1 MSEIILEE
9 GDALELLKALPDKS
23 IHLIV
28 TDPPYDIKTTGGG
41 GTVNKVKKLNE
52 SLKQL
57 DEANISKGYDIAS
70 YGEEV
75 LRLQENINAY
85 FFCNKTQIPDY
96 FDFYV
101 KKHKCKFDI
110 IVWHKCLHGSTK
122 VYTRKKSIHIEDLKV
137 GDEVWDGED
146 FVRVKRVT
154 SFHSKEYVTLKLSN
168 GKIVRSSKEHPFF
181 RDDFTLVCAEDVHI
195 GDNLLILP
203 LPERYASNP
212 SPTVSVLAKRTTRT
226 NCLLYDIEVE
236 SESNTF
242 VVNGGVL
249 THNCN
254 ALPTYSN
261 KYLSDCEYCLHF
273 YKGKGTTFPESY
285 EDAKTVYIAP
295 INQADKKLYK
305 HPTIKPLPL
314 IEKIIRNSSREGDLV
329 LDMFMGSGT
338 TGVACKKLNRNFVGF
353 ELNHEFF
360 EIAKERIDN
369 SDTK

>member
-9 GDALELLKALPDKS
+9 GDAFELIKAIPDNS

-28 TDPPYDIKTTGGG
+28 TDPPYDIKTSGGG
-41 GTVNKVKKLNE
+41 GSVNKVKKLKE

-57 DEANISKGYDIAS
+57 DDAHITKGYDIAS

-75 LRLQENINAY
+75 LRIQENVNAY

-122 VYTRKKSIHIEDLKV
+122 VYKKSKSEYVENIKP
-137 GDEVWDGED
+137 GDEIWDGED
-146 FVRVKRVT
+146 FVRVKRVIA
-154 SFHSKEYVTLKLSN
+154 FKAKEYVTLKLSN
-168 GKIVRSSKEHPFF
+168 GHYIKSSPEHPFF
-181 RDDFTLVCAEDVHI
+181 RDDFTLVCAEDLKS
-195 GDNLLILP
+195 GDKITILP
-203 LPERYASNP
+203 LPKKWKRNP
-212 SPTVSVLAKRTTRT
+212 DTTIEILSKRNTKSKG
-226 NCLLYDIEVE
+226 CLLYDIEVE
-236 SESNTF
+236 SEFNTF
-242 VVNGGVL
+242 VINGGVL

-261 KYLSDCEYCLHF
+261 KYLTDCEYCLHF
-273 YKGKGTTFPESY
+273 YKGKGTTKPETY

-295 INQADKKLYK
+295 INHADKKLYK

-314 IEKIIRNSSREGDLV
+314 IEKIIRNSSRPGDLV

-338 TGVACKKLNRNFVGF
+338 TGVAAKHLNRDFIGF

-360 EIAKERIDN
+360 EIAKERID
-369 SDTK
+369 KE

>member
-1 MSEIILEE
+1 MSKIILEE
-9 GDALELLKALPDKS
+9 GDALELIKGLPDKS
-23 IHLIV
+23 INLIV

-41 GTVNKVKKLNE
+41 GSVNRVKKLNE

-57 DEANISKGYDIAS
+57 DESNITNGYDIAS

-101 KKHKCKFDI
+101 KKHRCKFDI
-110 IVWHKCLHGSTK
+110 IVWHKCLHGK
-122 VYTRKKSIHIEDLKV
+122 MRVYTNKKSEYIENIKP
-137 GDEVWDGED
+137 GDMIWDGED
-146 FVRVKRVT
+146 FVKVKRIVSFT
-154 SFHSKEYVTLKLSN
+154 SNEYVNLKLNN
-168 GKIVRSSKEHPFF
+168 GHMIKSSREHPFF
-181 RDDFTLVCAEDVHI
+181 RDDYSLVCAEDLKS
-195 GDNLLILP
+195 GDDIAVLP
-203 LPERYASNP
+203 LPKKYASNP
-212 SPTVSVLAKRTTRT
+212 SPTLEVVSKRITKAK
-226 NCLLYDIEVE
+226 CLLYDIEVE

-242 VVNGGVL
+242 VINNGVL

-261 KYLSDCEYCLHF
+261 KYLTDCEYCLHF
-273 YKGKGTTFPESY
+273 YKGKGTTKPESY

-295 INQADKKLYK
+295 INHADKKLYK

-314 IEKIIRNSSREGDLV
+314 VEKLIRNSSRPDDTV

-338 TGVACKKLNRNFVGF
+338 TGVACKKLNRNFIGF

-360 EIAKERIDN
+360 EIAKERINED
-369 SDTK
+369 DTE

>member
-9 GDALELLKALPDKS
+9 GDALELIKAIPDNS

-41 GTVNKVKKLNE
+41 GSVNRVKKLNE

-57 DEANISKGYDIAS
+57 DEADITKGYDISS

-75 LRLQENINAY
+75 LRIQENVNAY

-110 IVWHKCLHGSTK
+110 IVWHKCLHGSMK
-122 VYTRKKSIHIEDLKV
+122 VYKKNKSEYIENIKM
-137 GDEVWDGED
+137 GDEIWDGEE

-154 SFHSKEYVTLKLSN
+154 AFKVKEYVTLKLSN
-168 GKIVRSSKEHPFF
+168 GHYLKSSREHPFF
-181 RDDFTLVCAEDVHI
+181 RDDYSLVCAEDLKC
-195 GDNLLILP
+195 GDKITILP
-203 LPERYASNP
+203 LPKKWKYNP
-212 SPTVSVLAKRTTRT
+212 ESTVEIVGKRISKSKGT
-226 NCLLYDIEVE
+226 LLYDLEVE
-236 SESNTF
+236 SDSNTF
-242 VVNGGVL
+242 LTTSGVL

-295 INQADKKLYK
+295 INQSDKKLYK

-314 IEKIIRNSSREGDLV
+314 VEKIIRNSSREGDLV

-338 TGVACKKLNRNFVGF
+338 TGVASKHLNRDFIGF

-360 EIAKERIDN
+360 LIAKERID
-369 SDTK
+369 KE